1 MAFKM
6 KNPMLAKA
14 ASKLS
19 TPMQANYS
27 PTKEE
32 EEYEGTVQR
41 SSEGGEEIQKVPRL
55 GLQEVRMPQSKTSGL
70 EAGTPEDEDY
80 TIREMIHNQLI
91 DLGLKSVLSTF
102 NVPKGDI
109 FITGQRKK

>member
-1 MAFKM
+1 M

-14 ASKLS
+14 ASKAS

-27 PTKEE
+27 PMKE

-41 SSEGGEEIQKVPRL
+41 PSESGEEIQKVPRI
-55 GLQEVRMPQSKTSGL
+55 GPQEVRMPQSKTSGL

-102 NVPKGDI
+102 NVPKGDF
-109 FITGQRKK
+109 FITGQSKK